1 MPSSFRPLVS
11 DQRRGRC
18 NAMMLALTPTP
29 VPFRFDCS
37 AGKEKFT
44 GPLTHLMPLDIM
56 PCHVSVRLPLL
67 DGGESKGG
75 RTARKAKTVCLV
87 VVR

>member
-1 MPSSFRPLVS
+1 MPSSFRPFVS

-18 NAMMLALTPTP
+18 NAMMLALI
-29 VPFRFDCS
+29 PFRLDCS

-75 RTARKAKTVCLV
+75 RIARKAKTVCLV